1 MIIVE
6 IKRPSHELTSKD
18 MEQLETYMLVIEQN
32 SSEKYVFEAYL
43 VGRKI
48 SNDLGKRLKF
58 RGSQFKV
65 KTYSDLIDD
74 VKKRYSD
81 YYKNLHK

>member
-1 MIIVE
+1 MILVE
-6 IKRPSHELTSKD
+6 IKRPSHELTAVD
-18 MEQLETYMLVIEQN
+18 LEQLETYMLIIEKN
-32 SSEKYVFEAYL
+32 SGEKYTFEGYL

-48 SNDLGKRLKF
+48 SDDLKKRLKF

-74 VKKRYSD
+74 VKKRYTD
-81 YYKNLHK
+81 FYKNLKN